1 MISCN
6 RMFRILIPGNGFLS
20 QVLKSQR
27 TSSMKSSLDWTLII
41 EILVG
46 MIVSLRPSSMESPSG
61 WSLYIASNGFNLYP
75 RHPSNSLY
83 VISAVWHFY
92 KCMHS
97 LQQITL
103 LHFEVSVLTPES
115 MIWQS
120 LWYLS
125 IFKCLGP
132 SWFAKSQNYFDCLR
146 DHLNTLE
153 LLTFKI
159 VKLLFDWVW
168 REHTAYNIPSWLS
181 FCLLRQRV
189 SGLYFGS
196 LSFCGVMFLRI
207 EEKIRDSLIGGKS
220 YWIFIAA
227 IVTIQVLQIL
237 HRCKI
242 QISLLQ
248 NKIYTWML
256 NSNILT
262 RK

>member
-6 RMFRILIPGNGFLS
+6 RMFRILIPENGFLS

-27 TSSMKSSLDWTLII
+27 TSSMKSSFDWSLII

-75 RHPSNSLY
+75 RHPPNSLY

-125 IFKCLGP
+125 IFKCLGL

-146 DHLNTLE
+146 DHINTLE

-168 REHTAYNIPSWLS
+168 REHTAYNIPSWFLWWTS
-181 FCLLRQRV
+181 GYCVNARQVHILVHYHFSVSCSCALLRRSETV
-189 SGLYFGS
+189 WLEGS
-196 LSFCGVMFLRI
+196 RI
-207 EEKIRDSLIGGKS
+207 EYSSRQSWQFKYCKYS
-220 YWIFIAA
+220 IAA
-227 IVTIQVLQIL
+227 
-237 HRCKI
+237 KY
-242 QISLLQ
+242 
-248 NKIYTWML
+248 K
-256 NSNILT
+256 
-262 RK
+262 

>member
-1 MISCN
+1 
-6 RMFRILIPGNGFLS
+6 MFRILIPENGFLS
-20 QVLKSQR
+20 QVLWSQR
-27 TSSMKSSLDWTLII
+27 TSSMKSSFDWSLII

-46 MIVSLRPSSMESPSG
+46 MIVGLRPSSMESPSG

-132 SWFAKSQNYFDCLR
+132 SWFAKSPNYFDCLR

-168 REHTAYNIPSWLS
+168 REHTAYNIPSLVEPLVIAS
-181 FCLLRQRV
+181 TRV
-189 SGLYFGS
+189 RFMFGS
-196 LSFCGVMFLRI
+196 VLFFGVMFLCI
-207 EEKIRDSLIGGKS
+207 AEKIRDSLIGGKS

>member
-1 MISCN
+1 
-6 RMFRILIPGNGFLS
+6 MFRILIPENGFLS
-20 QVLKSQR
+20 QVLWSQR
-27 TSSMKSSLDWTLII
+27 TSSMKSSFDWSLII

-75 RHPSNSLY
+75 RHPPNSLY

-168 REHTAYNIPSWLS
+168 REHTAYNIFLT
-181 FCLLRQRV
+181 LL
-189 SGLYFGS
+189 
-196 LSFCGVMFLRI
+196 
-207 EEKIRDSLIGGKS
+207 KS
-220 YWIFIAA
+220 S
-227 IVTIQVLQIL
+227 QVV
-237 HRCKI
+237 
-242 QISLLQ
+242 
-248 NKIYTWML
+248 
-256 NSNILT
+256 NI
-262 RK
+262 